1 MRGIVNGSLRK
12 SRTTGTPARKRARR
26 GPRRSVRAA
35 AQYFS
40 SAEAAAVLGISRGS
54 LYSYVS
60 RGRIRGEPDP
70 RNPRVSRYL
79 AADVLRLR
87 DGKEARLHPDIAAR
101 KTLRWGIPVL
111 ESSLTLIDNGRFYYR
126 GQDALTLARRTSFE
140 DVVRLLWNM
149 PIGFDVEPQALSRSC
164 RDVMKRWQSLS
175 PMQRMQSILPI
186 VGADDRGARDI
197 TPAGVMTTGWRVLR
211 ALVAAATLR
220 EPSPSCSVASSLAS
234 GWKVA
239 GAGAEAAINT
249 ALVLS
254 ADHELNVSAFAARV
268 VASARSTPYDVVSAG
283 LAALAGPLQGG
294 HTSRVED
301 FLDEAGSP
309 QGVRTCLADRLRS
322 GASIP
327 GFGHPL
333 YPAGDP
339 RGRMLFALVRRR
351 WPAAEAAAYADAVTR
366 AGRDLLGEYPT
377 VDHGLVILRRALG
390 LPRGS
395 ALVMFAI
402 GRTAGWIAHAIEQ
415 YAAEGLIR
423 PRAEYKGPLRK

>member
-1 MRGIVNGSLRK
+1 MRS
-12 SRTTGTPARKRARR
+12 TGHTVPMPERVVS
-26 GPRRSVRAA
+26 PR
-35 AQYFS
+35 FL
-40 SAEAAAVLGISRGS
+40 SAPEAAALLGVSRNS

-60 RGRIRGEPDP
+60 RGRIRAEADP

-79 AADVLRLR
+79 AGDVLGLR

-111 ESSLTLIDNGRFYYR
+111 ESSLTLINEGRLYYR
-126 GQDALTLARRTSFE
+126 GQDVSRLARRASFE
-140 DVVRLLWNM
+140 DVVRLLWNT
-149 PIGFDVEPQALSRSC
+149 PAGFEVEPQAFSPAC
-164 RDVMKRWQSLS
+164 RDVLKRWRSL
-175 PMQRMQSILPI
+175 PAMQRMQSILPLA
-186 VGADDRGARDI
+186 GADDHAARET
-197 TPAGVMTTGWRVLR
+197 TPAAVAATGWRVLR

-220 EPSPSCSVASSLAS
+220 DPDASCSIAASLAS
-234 GWKVA
+234 HWRVA
-239 GAGAEAAINT
+239 SGPAERAINT

-283 LAALAGPLQGG
+283 LAALAGPLHGG
-294 HTSRVED
+294 HTTRVEA

-309 QGVRTCLADRLRS
+309 EGVRALIADRRRR
-322 GASIP
+322 AIAIP

-339 RGRMLFALVRRR
+339 RARVLFTLVRRH
-351 WPAAEAAAYADAVTR
+351 WPESDAAGCLDVVRR

-377 VDHGLVILRRALG
+377 LDYGLVMLRRALG

-395 ALVMFAI
+395 ALVLFAV

-415 YAAEGLIR
+415 YATEGLIR
-423 PRAEYKGPLRK
+423 PRAAYVASKGT

>member
-1 MRGIVNGSLRK
+1 MRF
-12 SRTTGTPARKRARR
+12 
-26 GPRRSVRAA
+26 
-35 AQYFS
+35 FS
-40 SAEAAAVLGISRGS
+40 AGEAAATLGISRGS

-60 RGRIRGEPDP
+60 RGRIRAEPDP

-111 ESSLTLIDNGRFYYR
+111 ESSLTLIDDGRFYYR
-126 GQDALTLARRTSFE
+126 GQDALTLARRASFE

-149 PIGFDVEPQALSRSC
+149 PADSGVEPTPLCPGC
-164 RDVMKRWQSLS
+164 RDVLKHWRAW
-175 PMQRMQSILPI
+175 PTMQRMQAILPI
-186 VGADDRGARDI
+186 VAIDDSAARDT
-197 TPAGVMTTGWRVLR
+197 TPAAVAATGWRVLS

-220 EPSPSCSVASSLAS
+220 EPKVSCSIAASLAS
-234 GWKVA
+234 GWAVA
-239 GAGAEAAINT
+239 NAEAAAAINT

-283 LAALAGPLQGG
+283 LAALAGPLHGG

-309 QGVRTCLADRLRS
+309 QRVRTVLADRLRS
-322 GASIP
+322 GPSIP

-339 RGRMLFALVRRR
+339 RGRMLFALVRRH
-351 WPAAEAAAYADAVTR
+351 WPRSEAAAYADAVTR

-377 VDHGLVILRRALG
+377 IDYGLVMLRRALG

-415 YAAEGLIR
+415 YATEGLIR
-423 PRAEYKGPLRK
+423 PRAAYTGVRKAR

>member
-1 MRGIVNGSLRK
+1 MRGNATDLPPKGTRPPIGAA
-12 SRTTGTPARKRARR
+12 SRFLSATD
-26 GPRRSVRAA
+26 AA
-35 AQYFS
+35 A
-40 SAEAAAVLGISRGS
+40 ALGISRGS

-60 RGRIRGEPDP
+60 RGRIRAEPDP

-111 ESSLTLIDNGRFYYR
+111 ESSLTLINDGRFYYR
-126 GQDALTLARRTSFE
+126 GQDALTLARRASFE
-140 DVVRLLWNM
+140 DVVRLLWNT
-149 PIGFDVEPQALSRSC
+149 PSGFDVEPQRLSPSC
-164 RDVMKRWQSLS
+164 RDVLKHGHSMS

-186 VGADDRGARDI
+186 VGADDPDARDT
-197 TPAGVMTTGWRVLR
+197 TPAGVAMTGWRVLR

-220 EPSPSCSVASSLAS
+220 EADPSCSIAASLAS

-239 GAGAEAAINT
+239 GAAAINT

-268 VASARSTPYDVVSAG
+268 VASARSTPYDVVCAG
-283 LAALAGPLQGG
+283 LAALAGPLHGG
-294 HTSRVED
+294 HTSRVEE
-301 FLDEAGSP
+301 FLDHAGSP
-309 QGVRTCLADRLRS
+309 QRVRKVLADRLRND
-322 GASIP
+322 ASIP

-339 RGRMLFALVRRR
+339 RGRMLFALVRRH
-351 WPAAEAAAYADAVTR
+351 WPSSEAAAYAETITR
-366 AGRDLLGEYPT
+366 AGRDLLGEFPT
-377 VDHGLVILRRALG
+377 VDCGLVMLRRALG

-415 YAAEGLIR
+415 YATEGLIR
-423 PRAEYKGPLRK
+423 PRAAYAGLRP